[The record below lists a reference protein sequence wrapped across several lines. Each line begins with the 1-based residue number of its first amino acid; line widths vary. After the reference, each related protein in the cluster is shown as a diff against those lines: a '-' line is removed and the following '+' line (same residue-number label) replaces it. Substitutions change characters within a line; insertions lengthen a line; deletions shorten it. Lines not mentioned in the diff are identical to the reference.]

1 MRGASLC
8 TRDEQGDGHVDGSAV
23 HGVPTG
29 HARVVLDDDNGS
41 LSNGVGLGMR
51 DGEALHH
58 ARGALC
64 LAGKEGVHHGVGVAG
79 DTGFDG
85 LVGYKAQ
92 GLVTRSEVLGDKDVL
107 DLHEVSSLGLGGLD
121 SSGLGGLNR
130 LGSGSSRSGL
140 LILLEVVLLEGH
152 EQDATDHGADEDRED
167 PQRTVLDNGQ
177 DQEATV
183 GRRVV
188 NVEHNGQDRS
198 DGGTEHHD
206 GHDGPDVL
214 GHKRN
219 GALGDMGATKNEVD
233 DTGVMIL
240 LAEVLLADDDG
251 EGGDQRRNDASGG
264 DGSHE
269 VGAEVV
275 GVGADTGGQGLGEH
289 SGTGDVSSLVDR
301 ATHVKGAHAADG
313 KTQDDGARGRQ
324 ALEEVHHGGVD
335 GSHGAR
341 DAEHDQTDDGGRE
354 QRVQEDSLEAVQV
367 LGQTGK
373 DLLEQQDDIAGEEAA
388 DDAAQE
394 AEAHAGATGVDHTGI
409 GVNGQTLD
417 GDHAGNK
424 AGDERRALADG
435 LGDVGGEHRNHE
447 VHGDTADNLE
457 HRGKAVVVGSR
468 RIEGR
473 DAPQERNGGQNT
485 TGDDEDQH
493 VADAIHEVLVDDVAD
508 GLLLLDLVLDIGGN
522 GNRIVALGGE
532 CVVNQLSGGLDG
544 QGLGNADGNHGL
556 TGETLSLDILIG
568 CDDNGLCT
576 GDLALGE
583 LVFDTDLAM
592 SLNLNGQTSLG
603 SCLLQRLLR
612 HEGVRNAG
620 RATGRGDDV
629 KLSHVSLLF
638 KFCARRRSPTRAS
651 LRAFPQMKDTN
662 LPSA

>member
-1 MRGASLC
+1 
-8 TRDEQGDGHVDGSAV
+8 
-23 HGVPTG
+23 
-29 HARVVLDDDNGS
+29 
-41 LSNGVGLGMR
+41 MR

-58 ARGALC
+58 ARSALC
-64 LAGKEGVHHGVGVAG
+64 LAGQEGVHHGVGVAG

-85 LVGYKAQ
+85 LVRYKAQ

-183 GRRVV
+183 GRRIV

-198 DGGTEHHD
+198 DRGTEHHD

-214 GHKRN
+214 GHERN
-219 GALGDMGATKNEVD
+219 GALGDVGATKNEVD
-233 DTGVMIL
+233 DTGIMIL

-275 GVGADTGGQGLGEH
+275 GVGANTGGQGLGEH
-289 SGTGDVSSLVDR
+289 SGAGDVSSLVDR

-313 KTQDDGARGRQ
+313 KTQDNGARGRQ
-324 ALEEVHHGGVD
+324 TLEEVHHGGVD
-335 GSHGAR
+335 GSHGAGN
-341 DAEHDQTDDGGRE
+341 AEHDQTDDGGRE

-373 DLLEQQDDIAGEEAA
+373 DLLEQQDDIASEEAA

-394 AEAHAGATGVDHTGI
+394 AEAHTGAAS
-409 GVNGQTLD
+409 VNERGTVGPLDDRQTLD

-435 LGDVGGEHRNHE
+435 LGDVGGKHRNHE
-447 VHGDTADNLE
+447 VHGDTTDNLE

-508 GLLLLDLVLDIGGN
+508 GLLLLDLVLDIGGS

-532 CVVNQLSGGLDG
+532 RVVNQLSGGFDG

-568 CDDNGLCT
+568 CDDDGLCT

-583 LVFDTDLAM
+583 LVLDTDLAM